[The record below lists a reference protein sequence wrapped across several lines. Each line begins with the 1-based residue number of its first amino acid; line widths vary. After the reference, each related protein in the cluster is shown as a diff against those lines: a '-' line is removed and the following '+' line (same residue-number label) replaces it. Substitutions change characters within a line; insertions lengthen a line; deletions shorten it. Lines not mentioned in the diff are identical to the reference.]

1 MGDVQCLIAPEL
13 RESTAATCVN
23 DPAGRHHVGRVQ
35 ASSAGPNATTAQH
48 RRLLDQLHRVTL
60 AGNCTRRCFCK
71 RGNEYACDADA
82 ECSWD
87 LMRAPC
93 ARRRARAWR
102 PPLSATLSRLARGG
116 TAAAPTAASYSTR
129 TRTAPAARP
138 TATARSTLWS
148 TREYLQQAH
157 LLDGSVG
164 GFCKPA
170 CGRYQLPLH
179 LQCNLR
185 TTAACAP
192 SGESRCIVRSP
203 FFNGMTQP
211 TTMYCD
217 LSSRQPT
224 HVRGRRCLP
233 VVRHDEHPHP

>member
-13 RESTAATCVN
+13 RDSTAATCVN
-23 DPAGRHHVGRVQ
+23 DPLADVMWD
-35 ASSAGPNATTAQH
+35 ASKPHLPDRMPLPPQH

-93 ARRRARAWR
+93 ARRRARASR
-102 PPLSATLSRLARGG
+102 RPLSATLSRLARGG
-116 TAAAPTAASYSTR
+116 TAAAPTAASCSTR
-129 TRTAPAARP
+129 TRTTPAARP
-138 TATARSTLWS
+138 TPTARSTLWP

-170 CGRYQLPLH
+170 CGRYGSSATCLGTPRLRMVNYRCS
-179 LQCNLR
+179 LQ
-185 TTAACAP
+185 
-192 SGESRCIVRSP
+192 
-203 FFNGMTQP
+203 
-211 TTMYCD
+211 
-217 LSSRQPT
+217 
-224 HVRGRRCLP
+224 
-233 VVRHDEHPHP
+233 